1 MIPGSSHNA
10 LRLGNVPGQSAVFFV
25 TAVVFD
31 STIKKK
37 SKSNRETNHIKK
49 SDNNKAKPS

>member
-25 TAVVFD
+25 AAVVFD